1 MRHLRAVFVILF
13 LLLVFIV
20 AVQNY
25 SVLTTPIKFRADLIF
40 YEYETSGMPVALV
53 AVITF
58 AVGVILMGGYGMF
71 ERFRLKRQIK
81 ELARAAEQKDKEL
94 SSLRN
99 LPVTSDDMGSGHP
112 SDT

>member
-1 MRHLRAVFVILF
+1 MRHLRAIFVILF
-13 LLLVFIV
+13 LLFVFIV

-40 YEYETSGMPVALV
+40 FEYETSGMPVALV

-81 ELARAAEQKDKEL
+81 ELARAAEQKDREL